1 MMSPRPPDA
10 VAYAASGGNE
20 VDGAPHVRGPAHRRN
35 RVRPARTGQLSRA
48 ADHWV
53 ATDGLGGG
61 YFVLYDVPVLDD
73 LAPVDPED
81 ALDDDRFRPPAGDT
95 VVNSDEITVGEDP
108 VHLVVD
114 VRGLTE

>member
-1 MMSPRPPDA
+1 M
-10 VAYAASGGNE
+10 
-20 VDGAPHVRGPAHRRN
+20 
-35 RVRPARTGQLSRA
+35 
-48 ADHWV
+48 
-53 ATDGLGGG
+53 
-61 YFVLYDVPVLDD
+61 LDD